1 MTVRGR
7 SRGALCLALSVLC
20 LGVVPGVGAAA
31 TKHPFFGS
39 ITGEKAGPN
48 QQFKDACGVT
58 VDSHGAIYV
67 ADYYQNRIVVL
78 DANHEFLTQIEYVNP
93 LDSGGVAPIDGPCDL
108 AVDAAGRLYVND
120 YHRDVVSFTPSKY
133 PLEKG
138 TSYGPAATIDSSHPT
153 GVAVDPASGD
163 VYVDE
168 RTSVALY
175 EAPVTPGEEPSLRIG
190 LGSLEDGYG
199 VAVSGFA
206 GSAEHPSTAGRVY
219 VADAATGTVKVYDSG
234 APSSPVE
241 EIGGEA
247 TPRAGFHSLVD
258 ADLAIDPAD
267 GHLYLVD
274 DLRPHFEAPEAIVY
288 EFSAAGNYRGQLPSP
303 VAEGESSFLLDGE
316 PSGIALGSEGRIYV
330 TSGNFENAA
339 VLVFGPAPFA
349 PTQVLA
355 VTKGGSGSG
364 VLASSPPG
372 LRCGGA
378 CEGEFERDSSVTLF
392 AIPQRG
398 SRLAGWSGCG
408 SEPSASSC
416 TVTMAADRTV
426 SAEFEAVPQ
435 QQLSVTASGT
445 GAGVVSSAPAGIQ
458 CGAVCEIGFDE
469 GSTVTLSAAA
479 LAGSRLAG
487 WSGCGSEPSASSCRV
502 TMSAAHSV
510 SAEFEAL
517 PEEGEASQN
526 PGPGRLPIPTVPL
539 PAALP
544 SPGLRVG
551 EVVVTGTIARL
562 RVAVPGPGS
571 LSASGKRLR
580 PSSKISF
587 RAGESPLVLRLNGAG
602 ERALARDKGGKLA
615 VRVKLAFAPLGEGAS
630 LRAAKTV
637 TFRQGAKR

>member
-1 MTVRGR
+1 MTVRAR

-20 LGVVPGVGAAA
+20 LGLVPGVGAAA

-39 ITGEKAGPN
+39 ITGEKVGPS

-78 DANHEFLTQIEYVNP
+78 DANHEFLTQIEHVNP

-120 YHRDVVSFTPSKY
+120 YHRDVVSYTPSKY

-138 TSYGPAATIDSSHPT
+138 TSYGPAATIDTSHPT

-168 RTSVALY
+168 RTSIALY

-206 GSAEHPSTAGRVY
+206 GSAEHPSTAGQVY
-219 VADAATGTVKVYDSG
+219 VADAATGTVKVYDPG
-234 APSSPVE
+234 APSSPIE
-241 EIGGEA
+241 AIGGEA

-258 ADLAIDPAD
+258 ADLVIDPAD

-288 EFSAAGNYRGQLPSP
+288 EFSAAGNYRGQVPSP
-303 VAEGESSFLLDGE
+303 VAEGEKSFLRDGE
-316 PSGIALGSEGRIYV
+316 PSGIAIGSEGRIYV

-355 VTKGGSGSG
+355 VTKGGSGTG
-364 VLASSPPG
+364 VVASSPPG

-378 CEGEFERDSSVTLF
+378 CEGEFERDSSLTLF
-392 AIPQRG
+392 ATPQRG
-398 SRLAGWSGCG
+398 SSFAGWSGCG

-416 TVTMAADRTV
+416 
-426 SAEFEAVPQ
+426 Q
-435 QQLSVTASGT
+435 
-445 GAGVVSSAPAGIQ
+445 
-458 CGAVCEIGFDE
+458 
-469 GSTVTLSAAA
+469 
-479 LAGSRLAG
+479 
-487 WSGCGSEPSASSCRV
+487 V

-517 PEEGEASQN
+517 PEEGEASQR
-526 PGPGRLPIPTVPL
+526 PGPARLPIPTVPL
-539 PAALP
+539 PAAPP
-544 SPGLRVG
+544 SAGLRVG
-551 EVVVTGTIARL
+551 KLVVTGTVARL

-571 LSASGKRLR
+571 LSASGKGLR
-580 PSSKISF
+580 PASKISF
-587 RAGESPLVLRLNGAG
+587 RAGAVTLALRLSGAG
-602 ERALARDKGGKLA
+602 RRALARAKDGKLA
-615 VRVKLAFAPLGEGAS
+615 LRVKLAFAPLGEGAPS
-630 LRAAKTV
+630 RAAKTV
-637 TFRQGAKR
+637 TFKRGAKR